1 MLQPRRPTIADGWKA
16 EHSPGPLSQIRTRA
30 DPAREEGMHKSPCM
44 FYRCANVAGGTSF
57 GYWDSSLMHA
67 PRSTDV
73 TSISSTCGARRRPSR
88 ARSLAPG
95 RIGPETGQGPR
106 GPRAAATERMGL
118 CRRRKAPPAVRPNR
132 TYFLRFSYVSRPP
145 FRKNRFF
152 VRAPIIASGSTL
164 HQSRSPAVR
173 PWGAGGPPRRRA

>member
-1 MLQPRRPTIADGWKA
+1 MVGKLSTR
-16 EHSPGPLSQIRTRA
+16 PGPSHKSEHEQTRRGRKVCTRA
-30 DPAREEGMHKSPCM
+30 RACSIDAPMWR
-44 FYRCANVAGGTSF
+44 GGTSF